1 MKYQR
6 KKNSGKGFV
15 FSYVLRCFYAAFLR
29 HSPFMV
35 QDVYKR
41 QDADASIQ
49 EVCKL
54 LGESGV
60 KKVPVVSDN
69 RVVGILLRSAIIN
82 YLEKQY
88 LEQAKATHQA
98 K

>member
-1 MKYQR
+1 MHLNILEIGT
-6 KKNSGKGFV
+6 KK
-15 FSYVLRCFYAAFLR
+15 AITI
-29 HSPFMV
+29 
-35 QDVYKR
+35 
-41 QDADASIQ
+41 DADASIQ

-69 RVVGILLRSAIIN
+69 NVVGILLRSAIIN

-88 LEQAKATHQA
+88 LEQAKTTHQA
-98 K
+98 G